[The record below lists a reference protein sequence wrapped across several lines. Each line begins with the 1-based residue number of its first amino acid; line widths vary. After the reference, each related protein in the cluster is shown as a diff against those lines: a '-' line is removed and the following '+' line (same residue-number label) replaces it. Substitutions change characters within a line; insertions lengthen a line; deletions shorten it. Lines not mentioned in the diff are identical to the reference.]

1 MGFLG
6 KLLGKP
12 IEDSAL
18 WLYVRCNQCGAKA
31 RVRISLANDLSL
43 DDDGNYILRKE
54 IMDNRCFQ
62 LMHAELHFDGRRRVV
77 SRELTGGE
85 FISEEEWAKGHA
97 L

>member
-12 IEDSAL
+12 VEDSAL
-18 WLYVRCNQCGAKA
+18 WLYVRCNKCGARA
-31 RVRISLANDLSL
+31 RVRVSLANDLSM

-54 IMDNRCFQ
+54 IMDNRCCQ
-62 LMHAELHFDGRRRVV
+62 LMQAELHFDKHRRVV

-85 FISEEEWAKGHA
+85 FISEEEYQAE
-97 L
+97 